1 MSTKQANLHATQKP
15 AVRQHRTAPKGL
27 ARTAVIDVLRSLW
40 ARRALLAEMTRR
52 EFGERYGGHVLG
64 LLWVALQPMLTAACY
79 VLVFGYVFQSR
90 VAIARPNADSMV
102 VYLLAGLAVWFAA
115 SDVLGRSSSAV
126 SGNPGFV
133 KQMVFPL
140 EVLPARLIGPALT
153 TQAFVTLVMIGY
165 GLSIDYPFTLMWLL
179 WPAVL
184 VVQFATILGIG
195 YFIAGVGVFFRD
207 IRDIVTLYLTIGL
220 FLSPILYQLDNVPVL
235 LAAAAYCN
243 PLTPILLVMQD
254 IAIHGALTQPLAW
267 IAAPLIALAALHF
280 GYRTFRNLRPMMGDV
295 L

>member
-1 MSTKQANLHATQKP
+1 MSTKQANFNTPQKR
-15 AVRQHRTAPKGL
+15 AVRQDRTAPTGL
-27 ARTAVIDVLRSLW
+27 ARSALIDVVRSLW

-52 EFGERYGGHVLG
+52 EYGERYGGHMLG
-64 LLWVALQPMLTAACY
+64 LLWVGLQPMLTATCY

-102 VYLLAGLAVWFAA
+102 VYLLAGLAVWFAV
-115 SDVLGRSSSAV
+115 SDVLGRASSAV

-140 EVLPARLIGPALT
+140 EVLPARLVGPAFT

-165 GLSIDYPFTLMWLL
+165 GLSIGHPFTLMWLL
-179 WPAVL
+179 WPLAVL
-184 VVQFATILGIG
+184 VQFATILGIG

-207 IRDIVTLYLTIGL
+207 IRDIVTLYLTLGL
-220 FLSPILYQLDNVPVL
+220 FLSPILYQLDSVPTL
-235 LAAAAYCN
+235 LAAVAYCN
-243 PLTPILLVMQD
+243 PLTPILLVTQD
-254 IAIHGALTQPLAW
+254 IAIHGALTQPMAW
-267 IAAPLIALAALHF
+267 VAAPIIALIALHS